1 MIRRLRAG
9 DEPLN
14 QEVCRLFKERVPSDA
29 EARRFLE
36 RDDVVVFAALDGE
49 RPVGFA
55 YGYVLER
62 IDGDRSVFLYELGV
76 DETRR
81 RRGLGRRLAE
91 AMREVAVDARAV
103 KMWVQTDEA
112 NEPAKRTYASAG
124 AARAGTDLTFL
135 WRFSR

>member
-1 MIRRLRAG
+1 M
-9 DEPLN
+9 
-14 QEVCRLFKERVPSDA
+14 PSDPV
-29 EARRFLE
+29 ARRFLE

-62 IDGDRSVFLYELGV
+62 IDGDRSVFLYELWV

>member
-9 DEPLN
+9 DEPLI
-14 QEVCRLFKERVPSDA
+14 QEVCRLFKERVPSDP

-36 RDDVVVFAALDGE
+36 RDDVVVFAALDDG

-55 YGYVLER
+55 YGYVLAR
-62 IDGDRSVFLYELGV
+62 LDGDTSVFFYELEVADGH
-76 DETRR
+76 RG
-81 RRGLGRRLAE
+81 RGLGRGLAE
-91 AMREVAVDARAV
+91 AMRDVAVEAGAV